1 MPYRSRSSLYEL
13 VRARAGLPAPGGA
26 SPALARPGRGRGLRA
41 ALALAACAAARA
53 GGACVRVAPN
63 EEFRASPGNFAHWLL
78 AAAYPRAAARGD
90 SDRLAAWR
98 PHGAAL
104 LWPAAAASAA
114 PAGPCA
120 GAGARVR
127 APHLAFCAAAH
138 WRALPAFARGVR
150 ARARAPRAG
159 VHARLRAP
167 RVVVLLLS
175 LIHI

>member
-78 AAAYPRAAARGD
+78 AAAYPRAAARGAAAAPRRAARAPLARGD

-104 LWPAAAASAA
+104 LWPAAATSAA

-138 WRALPAFARGVR
+138 WRALPAFA
-150 ARARAPRAG
+150 PRSG
-159 VHARLRAP
+159 SFFV
-167 RVVVLLLS
+167 S
-175 LIHI
+175 